1 MSLALC
7 TSHVAL
13 SHGHCR
19 GIDTNLA
26 GRNDHWTMVDMRL
39 NPILVSLP
47 FALQSVAGFVSYDG
61 SRRLVKSQFTC
72 SASATATG
80 DAGVDTSLD
89 GVADFEEW
97 FASNAS
103 SGAKVNNIRHALFRS
118 TGRGLQFTSSKSSD
132 LNKVAVVPRKLVMH
146 VPYSHEE
153 SSPNRST
160 WDSSLSCKLWEECQ
174 KGKGS
179 DYYG

>member
-1 MSLALC
+1 
-7 TSHVAL
+7 
-13 SHGHCR
+13 
-19 GIDTNLA
+19 
-26 GRNDHWTMVDMRL
+26 MRL
-39 NPILVSLP
+39 NSILFSLP
-47 FALQSVAGFVSYDG
+47 FTLQSVAGFVSYDG
-61 SRRLVKSQFTC
+61 RRLVKNLFTC
-72 SASATATG
+72 SASETAIGDTG
-80 DAGVDTSLD
+80 LDTSLE
-89 GVADFEEW
+89 GIAEFEEW

-118 TGRGLQFTSSKSSD
+118 MGRGLQFTSSKSSD

>member
-1 MSLALC
+1 
-7 TSHVAL
+7 
-13 SHGHCR
+13 
-19 GIDTNLA
+19 
-26 GRNDHWTMVDMRL
+26 MVDMRL

-47 FALQSVAGFVSYDG
+47 FALQSVTGFVSYDG

-132 LNKVAVVPRKLVMH
+132 LRKVAVVPRKLVMH
-146 VPYSHEE
+146 VPYSDEE

-160 WDSSLSCKLWEECQ
+160 WDSSLSYKLWEECQ